1 MLELI
6 LCQYQPVPIS
16 NVRDYLRIL
25 YMDPGM
31 SMAKV
36 SHVEDALVFCCP
48 NDLQRSMPRGNESSN
63 YILSGMPFF
72 LNVVLLFGIP
82 TFSLVGGL
90 EHFVFL
96 NIGKFIIPT
105 DEHMFQGGMYTNQ
118 IQPV

>member
-1 MLELI
+1 
-6 LCQYQPVPIS
+6 
-16 NVRDYLRIL
+16 
-25 YMDPGM
+25 MDPGM

-36 SHVEDALVFCCP
+36 SQVEDALVFCCP

-63 YILSGMPFF
+63 YNLSGMPFF